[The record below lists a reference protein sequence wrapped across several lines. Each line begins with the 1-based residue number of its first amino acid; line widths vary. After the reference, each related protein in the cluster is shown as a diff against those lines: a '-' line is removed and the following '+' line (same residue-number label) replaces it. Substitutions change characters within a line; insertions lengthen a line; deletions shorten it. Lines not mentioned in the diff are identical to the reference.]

1 MKAPSLRDQVALIT
15 GGSSGIGLAIAQAL
29 VDAGMRVVVVGRNRI
44 RLRAAAGELLAGAQ
58 GGSEGRGATSRV
70 LAVTA
75 DVSKPVDVRRAV
87 QQTLARFGRIDVL
100 VNNAGISGRG
110 RVEDLSDKDWD
121 GILSVNLRGAFLCV
135 RAVLPSM
142 KRQRR
147 GYIVNISSLAGK
159 IGMAGSGAYC
169 ASKFGLVGLS
179 QSIGE
184 EGAPWNIRA
193 TAICPAY
200 VNTPMVR
207 GAPVD
212 PSRMIQ
218 PQDIAATVL
227 YLLRLT
233 DYAVVKEV
241 VVERQGAE

>member
-1 MKAPSLRDQVALIT
+1 
-15 GGSSGIGLAIAQAL
+15 
-29 VDAGMRVVVVGRNRI
+29 
-44 RLRAAAGELLAGAQ
+44 
-58 GGSEGRGATSRV
+58 
-70 LAVTA
+70 
-75 DVSKPVDVRRAV
+75 
-87 QQTLARFGRIDVL
+87 
-100 VNNAGISGRG
+100 
-110 RVEDLSDKDWD
+110 
-121 GILSVNLRGAFLCV
+121 VNLRGAFLCA

-159 IGMAGSGAYC
+159 IGMAGSAAYC

-184 EGAPWNIRA
+184 EGEPWNIRA

-218 PQDIAATVL
+218 PQDIAATVR
-227 YLLRLT
+227 YLLELT

>member
-1 MKAPSLRDQVALIT
+1 MNAPALRDQVALIT

-29 VDAGMRVVVVGRNRI
+29 VDAGMRVVVVGRNRA
-44 RLRAAAGELLAGAQ
+44 RLRAAARRLFAG
-58 GGSEGRGATSRV
+58 GRGGTSPV
-70 LAVTA
+70 LAVA
-75 DVSKPVDVRRAV
+75 GDVSKPGDVRRAV
-87 QQTLARFGRIDVL
+87 RQALGRFGRIDLL
-100 VNNAGISGRG
+100 VNNAGTPGRG
-110 RVEDLSDKDWD
+110 RVEDLSEGDWD
-121 GILSVNLRGAFLCV
+121 RVLAVNLRGAFLCT

-147 GYIVNISSLAGK
+147 GYIVNVASLSGK
-159 IGMAGSGAYC
+159 IGMAGSAAYC

-179 QSIGE
+179 QSVGE

-212 PSRMIQ
+212 PLRMIQ

-227 YLLRLT
+227 YLVRLT

-241 VVERQGAE
+241 VVERLGAE

>member
-1 MKAPSLRDQVALIT
+1 MKAPLLRDQVALVT

-29 VDAGMRVVVVGRNRI
+29 VNAGVRVVVVGRNRT
-44 RLRAAAGELLAGAQ
+44 RLRAAVGELLAGAQ
-58 GGSEGRGATSRV
+58 GGSDERGATSRV

-75 DVSKPVDVRRAV
+75 DVSKPGDVRRAV

-110 RVEDLSDKDWD
+110 RVEDLSERDWD
-121 GILSVNLRGAFLCV
+121 RVLSVNLRGAFLCA

-159 IGMAGSGAYC
+159 TGMAAYC

-218 PQDIAATVL
+218 PQDIAATVR
-227 YLLRLT
+227 YLLELT